1 LRLLRLL
8 VDEKLSAG
16 LPWPALRL
24 GGFLGNDTEGGADYE
39 QAVGDVVTG
48 PWANSLRWAST
59 RRGPDFQGER
69 LVLGCGTF
77 ERRDFTV
84 RLPPAS
90 AGGVELAV
98 ELSTSCPGVMNFPHD
113 PRMAVS
119 GEGQTTIPR
128 EAASDQDMHVL
139 ATGRH
144 APRILVVDDHAT
156 IAGLMSQL
164 LSQRG
169 YEVVTAAD
177 AEQAAAEVRR
187 QAPDLILSDVKMP
200 GKSGYE
206 LCRELKADPATRL
219 IPFVLITG
227 LSDSVDKVRGIE
239 AGADDFL
246 NKPVLAEELTARVKS
261 LLRVKEFTD
270 ELETADSVLCTL
282 GLAVE
287 SRDPYTEGHCER
299 LAARAADLGRH
310 LGLDTDSIVALRRG
324 GYLHDLGKIAVPD
337 AILKKGTD
345 LTLQEWEIMKVHPVT
360 GENICK
366 PLKSLRLVLPIIRH
380 HHEHADGSGY
390 PDGLRSGEIP
400 LLSRVLQVVDV
411 YDALRT
417 ARPYKLAL
425 GHDEAAQTMREE
437 ARQGL
442 WDAELVNEF
451 FSMLVE
457 KRSVA

>member
-1 LRLLRLL
+1 
-8 VDEKLSAG
+8 
-16 LPWPALRL
+16 
-24 GGFLGNDTEGGADYE
+24 
-39 QAVGDVVTG
+39 
-48 PWANSLRWAST
+48 
-59 RRGPDFQGER
+59 
-69 LVLGCGTF
+69 
-77 ERRDFTV
+77 
-84 RLPPAS
+84 
-90 AGGVELAV
+90 
-98 ELSTSCPGVMNFPHD
+98 M
-113 PRMAVS
+113 
-119 GEGQTTIPR
+119 
-128 EAASDQDMHVL
+128 
-139 ATGRH
+139 
-144 APRILVVDDHAT
+144 PRILVVDDHPS

-164 LSQRG
+164 LTLRG
-169 YEVVTAAD
+169 YEVVTAAN
-177 AEQAAAEVRR
+177 AEEAEAEVRR

-206 LCRELKADPATRL
+206 FCRELKGDPATRL

-227 LSDSVDKVRGIE
+227 LTDSSDKLRGIE

-282 GLAVE
+282 GLIVE
-287 SRDPYTEGHCER
+287 GRDPYTEGHCER
-299 LAARAADLGRH
+299 LASRAADLGRH
-310 LGLDTDSIVALRRG
+310 LGLDEDSIVALRRG
-324 GYLHDLGKIAVPD
+324 GFLHDLGKIAVPD
-337 AILKKGTD
+337 EILKKGKD
-345 LTLQEWEIMKVHPVT
+345 LTLQEWAIMKKHPET

-390 PDGLRSGEIP
+390 PDGLRAGEIP
-400 LLSRVLQVVDV
+400 LLPRVLQVVDV

-417 ARPYKLAL
+417 ERPYKPAL
-425 GHDEAAQTMREE
+425 SHDDAAQTMREE

-442 WDAELVNEF
+442 WDAELVNQF